1 MEIGNRI
8 LLDLFVIYGAA
19 VVGGAI
25 ASRLRKPPVIG
36 ELVAGVVI
44 GPHALG
50 LAGEPNA
57 ALVAAFGST
66 EAARLALEGAYA
78 VLAEF
83 GLVLLLFFVGLELRI
98 GELLAV
104 GRRAALVG
112 FGGIVLPFASGY
124 TLATLLG
131 WETIEAIF
139 LAAALVSTS
148 TGITARVLRDLG
160 VIASTEARIILAA
173 AVIDDI
179 LSMIVIAV
187 TGSLGERGEVS
198 LQGILFLVVEVA
210 VFIVFVTLVGTRVIQ
225 RFGTGLAAPDDTG
238 NHFVAAIVLCFGLAV
253 LASSIGMAPIIGAFL
268 AGLVIGESWDAH
280 SLTKAALPVYRLL
293 VPFFFVIT
301 GMRVDPTLLIE
312 PTVAGL
318 AALITVVA
326 IVSKLVSG
334 MLGSVGLGLR
344 SALIIGVG
352 MVPRGEIG
360 FVVVGMGRSLGA
372 LPEQIVSVVVVMTV
386 VTTLIVP
393 PILGILY
400 QGPELPRPW
409 GRLLPL
415 PWRPLLPLPSGASLR
430 DFTGAGR
437 LPGLGP
443 GPRARPRRSNAHAA
457 GDPDGAS

>member
-1 MEIGNRI
+1 MEIGTRI
-8 LLDLFVIYGAA
+8 LLDLFIIYSAA
-19 VVGGAI
+19 VVGGAL
-25 ASRLRKPPVIG
+25 ANRLRQPPVIG

-44 GPHALG
+44 GPYVLG

-57 ALVAAFGST
+57 ALVAALGSE
-66 EAARLALEGAYA
+66 EAARLALEGAYG

-112 FGGIVLPFASGY
+112 IGGIAMPFAVGY
-124 TLATLLG
+124 ALATFLG

-173 AVIDDI
+173 AVIDDV

-187 TGSLGERGEVS
+187 IGSLGERGQVS
-198 LQGILFLVVEVA
+198 LQSILFLVAEVA
-210 VFIVFVTLVGTRVIQ
+210 IFIVFVTLIGTRVIQ
-225 RFGTGLAAPDDTG
+225 QFGIGLAASNDPD
-238 NHFVAAIVLCFGLAV
+238 NYLVAAIVICLGLAV

-268 AGLVIGESWDAH
+268 AGPVIGESWEVH
-280 SLTKAALPVYRLL
+280 RLTRAALPIYRLL

-301 GMRVDPTLLIE
+301 GMRVDPALLID

-318 AALITVVA
+318 AALVTAVA
-326 IVSKLVSG
+326 IVTKLLSG
-334 MLGSVGLGLR
+334 MLGSVGLGTR

-360 FVVVGMGRSLGA
+360 FVVVAMGRSLGV
-372 LPEQIVSVVVVMTV
+372 LPESVVSVVVVMTV
-386 VTTLIVP
+386 VTTMIVP
-393 PILGILY
+393 PILGALY
-400 QGPELPRPW
+400 RTSELSRTW
-409 GRLLPL
+409 GRLLPP
-415 PWRPLLPLPSGASLR
+415 PWRPLLPLPSGASHR
-430 DFTGAGR
+430 DFTAAGR

-443 GPRARPRRSNAHAA
+443 GPRRGKAHAA
-457 GDPDGAS
+457 EDSDRAI